1 MFSRIIIYILEKN
14 FQWLLENK
22 DRSFFFVSNAVF
34 SFVDVKKELLKKKKT
49 KRSQR
54 ISYQC
59 FHSFIFMN
67 VSIEIILTFC
77 LSIEKKIDEEGN

>member
-34 SFVDVKKELLKKKKT
+34 SFVDVKKELLKKKKKGHEESPT
-49 KRSQR
+49 NV
-54 ISYQC
+54 
-59 FHSFIFMN
+59 FTPSFSWM
-67 VSIEIILTFC
+67 
-77 LSIEKKIDEEGN
+77 